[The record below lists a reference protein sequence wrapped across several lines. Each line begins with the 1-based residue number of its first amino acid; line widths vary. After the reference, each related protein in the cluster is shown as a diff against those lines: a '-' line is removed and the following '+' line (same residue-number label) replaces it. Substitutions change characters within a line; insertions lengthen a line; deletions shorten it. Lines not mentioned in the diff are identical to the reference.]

1 MHIIEA
7 QRDMRRAEAGG
18 GPGVFVSGLVWLVAA
33 LVESSRGVH
42 AGFVTL
48 FIGGMLIFPVA
59 TIIVRYLFR
68 RKPVTPDNQIG
79 RAVLESTIT
88 MLGGL
93 LPAYLFL
100 YFEPAYVFPLAA
112 IAVGTHYFAF
122 RTAYGDIR
130 FWILGAVIAGLG
142 GIGIFAPATL
152 PIGMIY
158 LVALAEFVCAAIL
171 IWRDSRNG

>member
-1 MHIIEA
+1 MHIVEA

-18 GPGVFVSGLVWLVAA
+18 GPGVFVSGLVWLIAG

-42 AGFVTL
+42 AGFAAL
-48 FIGGMLIFPVA
+48 FIGGMLIYPVS
-59 TIIVRYLFR
+59 TLLVRLAFR
-68 RKPVTPDNQIG
+68 RAPELADNQIS
-79 RAVLESTIT
+79 RVALESTIA

-100 YFEPAYVFPLAA
+100 QFEPAFVFPLAA

-142 GIGIFAPATL
+142 VAGIFAPAAL
-152 PIGMIY
+152 PVSMIF

-171 IWRDSRNG
+171 TWRDTRSR

>member
-1 MHIIEA
+1 MDIVEA

-18 GPGVFVSGLVWLVAA
+18 GPGVLVSGLVWLAAA

-42 AGFVTL
+42 TGFAVL
-48 FIGGMLIFPVA
+48 FIGGMLIYPVS
-59 TIIVRYLFR
+59 TMLVRYLFR
-68 RKPVTPDNQIG
+68 RKPVAPDNQIG

-130 FWILGAVIAGLG
+130 FWILGAAIAGLG
-142 GIGIFAPATL
+142 LIGIFAPAVL
-152 PIGMIY
+152 PIGMIF

-171 IWRDSRNG
+171 IRRDSQSG

>member
-1 MHIIEA
+1 MHIVEA

-42 AGFVTL
+42 AGFAAL

-59 TIIVRYLFR
+59 TILVRFVFR
-68 RKPVTPDNQIG
+68 REGESPGNPIG
-79 RAVLESTIT
+79 RAVLESTIA

-100 YFEPAYVFPLAA
+100 KFEPAYVLPLAA

-142 GIGIFAPATL
+142 VIGIFAPATL
-152 PIGMIY
+152 PVGMAF

-171 IWRDSRNG
+171 IWRDTRQR